1 MKLWGWQRFNDT
13 VKTKQSFSFYHSFMT
28 SIQRAYRFTFKYMC
42 NKELSKN
49 TKQNPFIKIRSKQ
62 ESLDETRPLNR
73 FLFTALR
80 NDILNILRDS
90 KKQYLCLGRLP
101 RTIGENK
108 LRAARWRHRSGTV
121 GTYTWSYW

>member
-1 MKLWGWQRFNDT
+1 
-13 VKTKQSFSFYHSFMT
+13 
-28 SIQRAYRFTFKYMC
+28 MC
-42 NKELSKN
+42 NKELSKS
-49 TKQNPFIKIRSKQ
+49 TKQNPFMKIRSKR

-108 LRAARWRHRSGTV
+108 LRAAR
-121 GTYTWSYW
+121 